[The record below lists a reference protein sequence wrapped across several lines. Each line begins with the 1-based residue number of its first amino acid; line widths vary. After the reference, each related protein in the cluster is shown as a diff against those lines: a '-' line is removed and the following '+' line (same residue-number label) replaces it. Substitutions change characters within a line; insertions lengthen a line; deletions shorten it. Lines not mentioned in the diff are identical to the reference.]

1 MACVNNSNFLDAE
14 IHLTKIKTESW
25 PFGLK
30 HILGTYASIELD
42 PFDYSFTKTL
52 PQDYQDLS
60 NFARRRYI
68 LNCLMQQ
75 FYQLNDANL
84 NEAHEE
90 AVASLHD
97 WIKLDIVRFHRKLT
111 VAIRRINEFRL

>member
-1 MACVNNSNFLDAE
+1 MKFCSFEKVKSLCQYHYDEMARVNNSNFLDAE
-14 IHLTKIKTESW
+14 FHLTKIKTDSW

-52 PQDYQDLS
+52 PQEYQDLS

-75 FYQLNDANL
+75 IYQLNDANL
-84 NEAHEE
+84 NEAHE
-90 AVASLHD
+90 
-97 WIKLDIVRFHRKLT
+97 
-111 VAIRRINEFRL
+111 